1 MTQTNQGPF
10 ERPSQQGMG
19 TYRRAW
25 IPAAMVIMLVAG
37 AGILAAQSAIQIIPL
52 PRIVRPAAGTFAL
65 TPQTLILVNSPDLAP
80 LGRYLSEMLAPA
92 IGLKL
97 AVTPPPDPA
106 SRGIVLA
113 LDKGRA
119 DLGQE
124 GYALNCTPVALTI
137 TAATPAGVFYGVQT
151 LRQLLPIQIESRQPV
166 QGIAWQVPCV
176 AIDDQPRFKWRG
188 YLIDPARN
196 FRTKEELKRYIDLL
210 ALHKLNILQLHLTD
224 DQGWRIEIKRY
235 PKLVETGARLPD
247 YVGKSGDGWF
257 YSQADIRELVRY
269 AADRYVTLVPEIEMP
284 GHSGAAIASYPELAC
299 GGNPPGG
306 WSAPLCVSQET
317 TFEFAANVLDEV
329 IGLFPSPFIHIGADE
344 VPPGSWRACAKCKPL
359 MDKLVGTPLPA
370 DVTSCRVRV
379 ASGQGL
385 PFHEDIGRLQGEFV
399 RRIDQYLT
407 TKGRRMV
414 GWDEILEGGLKIG
427 SHAVVMAWR
436 GASAV
441 AATTGR
447 NQDVVVS
454 LHPDYYLDND
464 TPLPRTYNYEPVP
477 NDLPA
482 AQAKRVLGVQGNMW
496 GETTSSLQRVD
507 ARTFPRLCAL
517 AETGWTGRDERD
529 FADFSARLAD
539 LRQRLKIMGVDGG
552 KF

>member
-1 MTQTNQGPF
+1 MNK
-10 ERPSQQGMG
+10 
-19 TYRRAW
+19 
-25 IPAAMVIMLVAG
+25 IIAAMMLLACYGADRVSAVPELSVIPKPASLR
-37 AGILAAQSAIQIIPL
+37 QSGGFFTL
-52 PRIVRPAAGTFAL
+52 AAGTGVDI
-65 TPQTLILVNSPDLAP
+65 TPATPEMQRLGQYLADLV
-80 LGRYLSEMLAPA
+80 APA
-92 IGLKL
+92 TGFKL
-97 AVTPPPDPA
+97 AVGSAGASNPNGIALKIDA
-106 SRGIVLA
+106 SRQ
-113 LDKGRA
+113 
-119 DLGQE
+119 DLGDE
-124 GYALNCTPVALTI
+124 GYALTCTPEAITI
-137 TAATPAGVFYGVQT
+137 AAAAPAGVFHGIQT
-151 LRQLLPIQIESRQPV
+151 LRQLLPAQIESRQPV

-210 ALHKLNILQLHLTD
+210 ALQKLNILQLHLTD

-247 YVGKSGDGWF
+247 YGGRTGDGWF
-257 YSQADIRELVRY
+257 YSQADIGELVRY

-299 GGNPPGG
+299 GGKPPGG

-317 TFEFAANVLDEV
+317 TVEFATNVLDEV
-329 IGLFPSPFIHIGADE
+329 IALFPSPFIHIGADE
-344 VPPGSWRACAKCKPL
+344 VPPGSWRACATCKPR
-359 MDKLVGTPLPA
+359 MDQLAGLALPA
-370 DVTSCRVRV
+370 EVTSCRVLV
-379 ASGQGL
+379 SSGQGL

-399 RRIDQYLT
+399 RRLDQHLT
-407 TKGRRMV
+407 SKGRRMV

-436 GASAV
+436 GASGV
-441 AATTGR
+441 TGTTGR

-464 TPLPRTYNYEPVP
+464 TPLRRTYDYEPVP

-482 AQAKRVLGVQGNMW
+482 AQANHVLGVQGNMW
-496 GETTSSLQRVD
+496 GESTSSLQKVD

-517 AETGWTGRDERD
+517 AETGWTSRDGRNFE
-529 FADFSARLAD
+529 DFSARLAD
-539 LRQRLKIMGVDGG
+539 FRQRLELLGVACG